1 MKNCKKFK
9 TIDLTTN
16 QRKEFSH
23 YRYITQIMIDHAI
36 QCKERWCVCRAS
48 SFNDALADFRHDA
61 PANLKREIDEVLN
74 RDVY

>member
-16 QRKEFSH
+16 QRKEFVH
-23 YRYITQIMIDHAI
+23 YRYITRIMIDHAI

-61 PANLKREIDEVLN
+61 PDNLKREIDEVLN
-74 RDVY
+74 RDAY